1 MSTVTARPAAPR
13 PAVLLGT
20 QLVFNVGFYAVVPFL
35 AVVLRDDYLL
45 GGAAVGLVLG
55 VRTFAQQGMF
65 LVGGLL
71 TDLLGGRRL
80 ILLGCGVR
88 VAGFA
93 ALALAPGLGALVLG
107 AVLTGL
113 GGALFSPAVETLV
126 ARAER
131 ERAPGPPGRPTL
143 FALLAVVGETGAVL
157 GPLLGAALLGWGF
170 TAVALSGAA
179 LFSVVGLALVLLLPR
194 GDDAAD
200 RAAVRERIAVLRSGV
215 SVRDRRF
222 VAFALL
228 HAVNLLAWNQLYLG
242 LPAELARV
250 GAGATALGV
259 VLAVVSVV
267 TITLQ
272 LPVARLARRWG
283 PARALPLGYTCI
295 AAGFAVVA
303 VAAPF
308 APPAWPV
315 APALAGSV
323 LLTLG
328 HLTVGPVALDLVP
341 RFAGERAWGSY
352 YGLLAT
358 CGGVVVLV
366 LSVPL
371 GAGYAAAQEPGPLA
385 ALPWAALAVLPLVS
399 AVGVRA
405 LLRRHPDLGVPDHPP
420 LVPVG

>member
-1 MSTVTARPAAPR
+1 MSAAPR

-55 VRTFAQQGMF
+55 VRTFAQQGLF
-65 LVGGLL
+65 LLGGIL
-71 TDLLGGRRL
+71 TDLLGARRL
-80 ILLGCGVR
+80 ILLGCAVR

-93 ALALAPGLGALVLG
+93 ALALAPGLGVLVLG

-126 ARAER
+126 ARAEAAR
-131 ERAPGPPGRPTL
+131 PPGPATRSSL

-157 GPLLGAALLGWGF
+157 GPLLGAALFGWGF
-170 TAVALSGAA
+170 TTVALSGAA
-179 LFSVVGLALVLLLPR
+179 LFACVGVALVRLIPAGTDAPSHASAR
-194 GDDAAD
+194 ARADD
-200 RAAVRERIAVLRSGV
+200 LRSGL
-215 SVRDRRF
+215 SLRHRRF

-242 LPAELARV
+242 LPAELQRV
-250 GAGATALGV
+250 GAGPVALGV
-259 VLAVVSVV
+259 LLAVVSAV

-272 LPVARLARRWG
+272 IPVARLARRLG
-283 PARALPLGYTCI
+283 PRVALPAGYCLI
-295 AAGFAVVA
+295 AAGFAVLA
-303 VAAPF
+303 VAAPM
-308 APPAWPV
+308 APPAWST
-315 APALAGSV
+315 APALGAAV

-328 HLTVGPVALDLVP
+328 HLTVGPTALDLVP
-341 RFAGERAWGSY
+341 RFADGRPLGSY

-358 CGGVVVLV
+358 CGGVVVLL

-371 GAGYAAAQEPGPLA
+371 GAWYVAASTPGPGA
-385 ALPWAALAVLPLVS
+385 SLPWAVLTVLPLCS
-399 AVGVRA
+399 ALGMAA
-405 LLRRHPDLGVPDHPP
+405 LLRRMPTRTAVPA
-420 LVPVG
+420 